1 MIEDIRGDGGD
12 GGDAG
17 GEMRG
22 LTRSGGDVGV
32 FVKILI
38 FC

>member
-1 MIEDIRGDGGD
+1 MIEDIRRD

-22 LTRSGGDVGV
+22 LTGSGGDVGV
-32 FVKILI
+32 LVLVKILI

>member
-1 MIEDIRGDGGD
+1 MIEDIRGD

-22 LTRSGGDVGV
+22 LTGLAGMSVLL
-32 FVKILI
+32 FLSKS
-38 FC
+38 